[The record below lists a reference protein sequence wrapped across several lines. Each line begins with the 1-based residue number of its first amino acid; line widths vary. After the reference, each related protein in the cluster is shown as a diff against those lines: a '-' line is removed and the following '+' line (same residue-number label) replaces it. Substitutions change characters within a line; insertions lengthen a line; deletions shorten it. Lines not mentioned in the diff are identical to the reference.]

1 VLSATSWAAADLM
14 SNDLPNLGKPLKPP
28 AHGPV
33 EVAFVGGPETVL
45 IDVAGPWE
53 AFNDAMLPFHT
64 YIVAQRLDAVD
75 LGGIKA
81 RADYTFE
88 NAPLPH
94 VIVVPATKASPESIA
109 WIMRTSSRADITM
122 SICTGAFVLAE
133 AGLLWNGRFIVL
145 MWRIRGRKEFE
156 SAATEFGASQL
167 NIKAEVRM
175 AARPA

>member
-1 VLSATSWAAADLM
+1 M
-14 SNDLPNLGKPLKPP
+14 
-28 AHGPV
+28 
-33 EVAFVGGPETVL
+33 L

-81 RADYTFE
+81 RPDYTFE

-109 WIMRTSSRADITM
+109 WIKRTSSRADITM
-122 SICTGAFVLAE
+122 SICTGAFVLAQ
-133 AGLLWNGRFIVL
+133 AGLLDDLNVTTHHSAYDLLARRYPKVKV
-145 MWRIRGRKEFE
+145 IRGPRFVETRNISTSGSETSGIDLALRTVERYFGAAAAAS
-156 SAATEFGASQL
+156 SAATMEHTRTS
-167 NIKAEVRM
+167 
-175 AARPA
+175 RPRS